1 MSGDRGQ
8 VSHSKGPSQALA
20 LEVEVHQVLVSED
33 QGLGVL
39 VLQVVQH
46 SVPSIPAPVHVGKG
60 VLPSAEV
67 AHFPCRPV
75 NDTSRSE
82 QTQQGCL
89 LRTGR
94 SIVDGMNHAK
104 AL

>member
-1 MSGDRGQ
+1 MSGDRRQ

-67 AHFPCRPV
+67 AHFPYRPV
-75 NDTSRSE
+75 SDTSRSQ
-82 QTQQGCL
+82 QTQQGL
-89 LRTGR
+89 GVEDRPEY
-94 SIVDGMNHAK
+94 H
-104 AL
+104 

>member
-8 VSHSKGPSQALA
+8 VSHSEGPSQALA
-20 LEVEVHQVLVSED
+20 LEVEVQQVLVSED

-46 SVPSIPAPVHVGKG
+46 SVPSIPAPVHVGKA

-67 AHFPCRPV
+67 AHFPYRPV
-75 NDTSRSE
+75 NDNSPSQ
-82 QTQQGCL
+82 QTQQGL
-89 LRTGR
+89 VLEDRPE
-94 SIVDGMNHAK
+94 HH
-104 AL
+104 

>member
-1 MSGDRGQ
+1 MSGDRRQ
-8 VSHSKGPSQALA
+8 VSHSEGPSQALA
-20 LEVEVHQVLVSED
+20 LEIEVHQVLVSED

-67 AHFPCRPV
+67 AHFPYRPV
-75 NDTSRSE
+75 NDTSCSQ
-82 QTQQGCL
+82 QTQQGQVAED
-89 LRTGR
+89 RPEHR
-94 SIVDGMNHAK
+94 
-104 AL
+104 